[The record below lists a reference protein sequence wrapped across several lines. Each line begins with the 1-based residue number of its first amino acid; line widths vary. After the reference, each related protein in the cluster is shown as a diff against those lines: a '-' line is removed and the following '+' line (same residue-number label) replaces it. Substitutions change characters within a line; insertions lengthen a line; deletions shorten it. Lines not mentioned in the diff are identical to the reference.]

1 MNVFSGWWPK
11 KPMYLQDAS
20 WCQLVKQPCKS
31 CIMDRGWIDK
41 WMDGCFPIFNSQLTW
56 GDFLAMWWAIHILSL
71 DHFGQYQKTPSLT
84 KCNSRIMKPLS
95 FLAPDGKCFISLYY
109 TVCYYIILV
118 VLFHPSW
125 LTPLWIIAKKLLF
138 FKFPLMATS
147 LLDPTVFSG
156 VHCASGESDSQANCS
171 RGGRA
176 TGGMS
181 AGQTGKVF

>member
-31 CIMDRGWIDK
+31 CIIDRGWIDK

-56 GDFLAMWWAIHILSL
+56 GDFLATWWAIHILSL
-71 DHFGQYQKTPSLT
+71 DHFGQCQKTPSLI
-84 KCNSRIMKPLS
+84 KCNIRIMKPLS

-138 FKFPLMATS
+138 FLFISPHGNFSSGSNCLFRCPLCLRRVGLS
-147 LLDPTVFSG
+147 SQLFQRGQSYRRNV
-156 VHCASGESDSQANCS
+156 CWSD
-171 RGGRA
+171 R
-176 TGGMS
+176 
-181 AGQTGKVF
+181 